1 MNQKNLFLQ
10 EFSINKNIR
19 ENNYKQ
25 KARLIWFTGL
35 SASGKSTISN
45 ELEKL
50 LFDKGFKTFCL
61 DGDNTRLGLNKDL
74 GFSIND
80 RTENLRRIAEVSKL
94 FLDSG
99 LIVLASFI
107 SPLKSQRDFVK
118 KTVGD
123 ENYIEIY
130 ISTPLEVCEIRDSKG
145 LYEKARKREINSFT
159 GISSQYEVPF
169 NPDLKVDNSIYSV
182 EESVKMIYNQIK
194 NKINV

>member
-130 ISTPLEVCEIRDSKG
+130 ISTPLESLR
-145 LYEKARKREINSFT
+145 N
-159 GISSQYEVPF
+159 
-169 NPDLKVDNSIYSV
+169 
-182 EESVKMIYNQIK
+182 
-194 NKINV
+194 